1 MQWSEISV
9 SIDREGVEA
18 VANMFHELGAGGV
31 VIEDPELINSYRAG
45 GWAYEDLPSVGPERG
60 VIVRAYLP
68 VDSRLPVRLQEI
80 KASVNQ
86 ILSTLPHLQ
95 GKIEFRRVEDE
106 DWAGAWKKYYQTT
119 KLGDRLVIKPVWEQY
134 LPSSEEIVIEIDPGM
149 AFGTG
154 THPSTVMCLLGLEDY
169 INGGERVIDIGTG
182 SGILAIAAAKLGASA
197 VIGID
202 CDPIAVKSARSNVE
216 LNQVADRV
224 SLYQGDL
231 LTGIQATADLI
242 VANLTADLI
251 KVLTSQLDC
260 LLVPEGRAILGGII
274 TARLAEVQDNLREA
288 GYVTT
293 ETRTQDDWV
302 TLVVQKER

>member
-1 MQWSEISV
+1 VQWSEISV

>member
-251 KVLTSQLDC
+251 KVLAAQLDSI
-260 LLVPEGRAILGGII
+260 LLPGGRAILGGII

>member
-251 KVLTSQLDC
+251 KVLTTQLDC